1 MECFRCGFRY
11 LDLISLR
18 CLLIMPGVAKGENFD
33 YLFKIVLI
41 GDSAVGKTN
50 LLSKLTRNEFHKDSK
65 ATIGVEFGTIT
76 FKIGEDVVKA
86 QIWDTAGQERYQAI
100 VQAYYRGT
108 SGAAIVY
115 DITNKDSLKKAT
127 GLWLKQLRDFSPN
140 EIPIVLIGNKK
151 DLESDREVPTQ
162 RGKDEAVTNELSF
175 FETSALTGENVRD
188 AFFELV
194 KIIHK
199 RAKAQKVSIGKKK
212 LRTVEFKRESL
223 REVKP
228 SPKKGCC

>member
-1 MECFRCGFRY
+1 
-11 LDLISLR
+11 
-18 CLLIMPGVAKGENFD
+18 MPGITKSENFD

-76 FKIGEDVVKA
+76 FKIGEDIVKA

-127 GLWLKQLRDFSPN
+127 SLWLKQLRDFSPS

-151 DLESDREVPTQ
+151 DLEDDRDVDTQ
-162 RGKDEAVTNELSF
+162 KGKDEAVTNELSF
-175 FETSALTGENVRD
+175 FETSALTGENVRE
-188 AFFELV
+188 AFLELV
-194 KIIHK
+194 KTIHK
-199 RAKAQKVSIGKKK
+199 KVKTQKASIGKRK
-212 LRTVEFKRESL
+212 LKSVEFSKENL
-223 REVKP
+223 KEVKP
-228 SPKKGCC
+228 QPKKGCCS

>member
-1 MECFRCGFRY
+1 MSAAGKE
-11 LDLISLR
+11 D
-18 CLLIMPGVAKGENFD
+18 FD

-41 GDSAVGKTN
+41 GNSAVGKTN
-50 LLSKLTRNEFHKDSK
+50 ILSRLTRDEFHTDSK

-76 FKIGEDVVKA
+76 FKINDDVVKA

-115 DITNKDSLKKAT
+115 DVTDKDSLKKAT
-127 GLWLKQLRDFSPN
+127 GLWLGQLRDFSPS
-140 EIPIVLIGNKK
+140 EIPIILIGNKK
-151 DLESDREVPTQ
+151 DLAGQREVETK
-162 RGKDEAVTNELSF
+162 RGEEEAVGNNLSF

-194 KIIHK
+194 KTIYEK
-199 RAKAQKVSIGKKK
+199 TKAQRSAMAKKK
-212 LRTVEFKRESL
+212 VRPGEFEGENLKDL
-223 REVKP
+223 NPKP
-228 SPKKGCC
+228 RKGCC